1 MHPVVIIGLGG
12 NALDVLDV
20 VDALRLAGRDWEVRG
35 FLDDARAAGT
45 SHVGL
50 PVLGPVDDAGRY
62 GDTRFINAVGSDKT
76 FRLRPTI
83 VARTGLPPERFAT
96 LVHPTASVSRRARL
110 GHGTCVNHGV
120 SVGGGAVVG
129 DHVYMGA
136 GCIIG
141 HDAVIEDYAVVAPGA
156 IVSGFTRIGQ
166 NCYVGAGAII
176 KQTKQVGAGAI
187 VGMGAVVCKDV
198 PPGETWVGNPAGPR
212 EPARRMRPSGLGA
225 VEIKG

>member
-1 MHPVVIIGLGG
+1 MHSVVVIGSGG

-20 VDALRLAGRDWEVRG
+20 VDAIRLAGRDWEVRG

-50 PVLGPVDDAGRY
+50 PVLGRVEDAGGY
-62 GDTRFINAVGSDKT
+62 SDASFINAIGSDKT
-76 FRLRPTI
+76 FRLRPAI
-83 VARTGLPPERFAT
+83 VTRTGLPRERFAT
-96 LVHPTASVSRRARL
+96 LVHPTASVSKRARL

-120 SVGGGAVVG
+120 SIGGGAVVG
-129 DHVYMGA
+129 DHVYMGV

-141 HDAVIEDYAVVAPGA
+141 HDAVIEDYAVIAPGA
-156 IVSGFTRIGQ
+156 IISGFTRIGQ
-166 NCYVGAGAII
+166 NSYIGAGVIV

-198 PPGETWVGNPAGPR
+198 PAGATWVGNPAGPH
-212 EPARRMRPSGLGA
+212 EPARRATPTGLQA
-225 VEIKG
+225 VETRG